1 MQTRYLYLLRFIL
14 AITDIILINASFWVS
29 FYFTNETYVN
39 HFQHYVIIC
48 NIIWLLSATV
58 FGMYVEE
65 TIQRSDF
72 IYRATWKSLILYD
85 LLLVFYI
92 NFSKD
97 IDFSEKLLIV
107 YFVLL
112 GVLFVVSRFIG
123 TGLEVILK
131 RNFRIRKPVAVI
143 GNNET
148 GLRLAQYFK
157 THNNYDFNG
166 IIEDP
171 DIGFSNYNGTVSPS
185 MVQSLSL
192 AAEKGIEEI
201 YVSISPSCILKMGS
215 LIKEAENQH
224 LRIKLVP
231 DIINSFP
238 YDYSASYLN
247 NFQVLTP
254 RQLPLDEVKHRFKKK
269 LFDIIFSLLVI
280 IFIFSWLFPII
291 ILLQKLTSR
300 GPILF
305 IQDRVGRKNKI
316 FKCLKFRTM
325 VVVDKDESNGYQPIG
340 KGDKRVTRFG
350 AFLRKTSM
358 DELPQ
363 FINVLRGEMSV
374 VGPRPHAIAFNEA
387 YSSIVEEIKVRHF
400 VKPGITGWAQ
410 VHGLRGD
417 VENPEENN
425 IRTKNR
431 INHDIWYIENWSLQ
445 LDLKIIFLTI
455 WNIIKGQ
462 ENAI

>member
-1 MQTRYLYLLRFIL
+1 MQTRYLYVLRFIL
-14 AITDIILINASFWVS
+14 AITDIILINASFWGA
-29 FYFTNETYVN
+29 FYFAKENFKSN
-39 HFQHYVIIC
+39 FQHDVVIC
-48 NIIWLLSATV
+48 NIIWVLCTSIFELYT
-58 FGMYVEE
+58 EN
-65 TIQRSDF
+65 TIQRLDF
-72 IYRATWKSLILYD
+72 IYRATWKSVIFYD

-92 NFSKD
+92 TFSND
-97 IDFSEKLLIV
+97 IDFSNKLLIF
-107 YFVLL
+107 YFGLAGLL
-112 GVLFVVSRFIG
+112 FIVSRFLG
-123 TGLEVILK
+123 TGLEFILK
-131 RNFRIRKPVAVI
+131 RNFKIRKSVAVI

-148 GLRLAQYFK
+148 GLRLAHYFQ

-166 IIEDP
+166 FIGDP
-171 DIGFSNYNGTVSPS
+171 DIDYTDYNGSVSPL
-185 MVQSLSL
+185 MVQNFSL
-192 AAEKGIEEI
+192 AAEKGIEEV
-201 YVSISPSCILKMGS
+201 YVSIAPSCILKMGS

-247 NFQVLTP
+247 NFQILTP

-269 LFDIIFSLLVI
+269 LFDIVFSLLVI
-280 IFIFSWLFPII
+280 ILVFSWLFPLI
-291 ILLQKLTSR
+291 ILIQKLTSK

-305 IQDRVGRKNKI
+305 IQDRVGRKNKT

-325 VVVDKDESNGYQPIG
+325 VVIDNDQSNGYQPIG
-340 KGDKRVTRFG
+340 KGDKRITKFG

-363 FINVLRGEMSV
+363 FFNVLRGEMSV

-387 YSSIVEEIKVRHF
+387 YSDVVEEIKIRHF

-410 VHGLRGD
+410 IHGLRGD
-417 VENPEENN
+417 VEDAEQNN
-425 IRTKNR
+425 IRTRNR

-445 LDLKIIFLTI
+445 LDVKIIFLTI

>member
-14 AITDIILINASFWVS
+14 ATTDIILINVILWLS
-29 FYFTNETYVN
+29 FYFSKQNELN
-39 HFQHYVIIC
+39 NFQHYTAIY
-48 NIIWLLSATV
+48 NIIWLFSTSM
-58 FGMYVEE
+58 FGLYTED

-72 IYRATWKSLILYD
+72 IYRATWKSIVLYFLLI
-85 LLLVFYI
+85 VFYI

-97 IDFSEKLLIV
+97 IIFPRNLLIY

-112 GVLFVVSRFIG
+112 SIIFVFSRFIG
-123 TGLEVILK
+123 TGIEIILK
-131 RNFRIRKPVAVI
+131 RHFKIRRPVAII

-148 GLRLAQYFK
+148 GLRLAHYFQ
-157 THNNYDFNG
+157 THSNFDFDG
-166 IIEDP
+166 FIGEP
-171 DIGFSNYNGTVSPS
+171 DVDYTDYTGTVSS
-185 MVQSLSL
+185 GIIKNLT
-192 AAEKGIEEI
+192 AASEKGIEEV
-201 YVSISPSCILKMGS
+201 YVCISPASILKMGS

-231 DIINSFP
+231 DIVNSFP
-238 YDYSASYLN
+238 YDYNASYLN
-247 NFQVLTP
+247 NFQILTP
-254 RQLPLDEVKHRFKKK
+254 RQLPLDEVKHMFKKK
-269 LFDIIFSLLVI
+269 LFDIIFSFLVI
-280 IFIFSWLFPII
+280 VFVFSWLFPII
-291 ILLQKLTSR
+291 ILIIKATSR
-300 GPILF
+300 GPIF
-305 IQDRVGRKNKI
+305 FVQDRVGRKNKI

-325 VVVDKDESNGYQPIG
+325 IVVDKDTSNGYQPIG
-340 KGDKRVTRFG
+340 KGDKRITKFG
-350 AFLRKTSM
+350 TFLRKTSM

-387 YSSIVEEIKVRHF
+387 YSSIVEEIKIRHF

-417 VENPEENN
+417 VENAAENE

-445 LDLKIIFLTI
+445 LDVKIIFLTI

>member
-1 MQTRYLYLLRFIL
+1 MQTRYLYLLRFTL
-14 AITDIILINASFWVS
+14 AATDILLINVILLLI
-29 FYFTNETYVN
+29 FYFTGLKALDN
-39 HFQHYVIIC
+39 FQHYIIIY
-48 NIIWLLSATV
+48 NIIWLFSTSM
-58 FGMYVEE
+58 FGMYTED

-72 IYRATWKSLILYD
+72 IYRATWKSLVLYF
-85 LLLVFYI
+85 LLIVFYI

-97 IDFSEKLLIV
+97 LVFPRNLLV
-107 YFVLL
+107 YYFISLS
-112 GVLFVVSRFIG
+112 VLFIFSRFIG
-123 TGLEVILK
+123 TGVEIILK
-131 RNFRIRKPVAVI
+131 RNFKIKKPVAII

-148 GLRLAQYFK
+148 GLRLAHYFQ
-157 THNNYDFNG
+157 TQNNFDFTGFIGGSDADYTDYTG
-166 IIEDP
+166 IISSS
-171 DIGFSNYNGTVSPS
+171 IATGL
-185 MVQSLSL
+185 LS
-192 AAEKGIEEI
+192 ASEKGIEEI
-201 YVSISPSCILKMGS
+201 YVCISPASILKMGK

-231 DIINSFP
+231 DIVNSFP
-238 YDYSASYLN
+238 YDYTTSYLN
-247 NFQVLTP
+247 NFQILTP
-254 RQLPLDEVKHRFKKK
+254 RQLPLDEVKHMFKKK
-269 LFDIIFSLLVI
+269 LFDIIFSSLVV
-280 IFIFSWLFPII
+280 IFVFSWLFPIL
-291 ILLQKLTSR
+291 ILVIKLTSR
-300 GPILF
+300 GPIFF

-325 VVVDKDESNGYQPIG
+325 LVVDKDTSTGYQPIG
-340 KGDKRVTRFG
+340 KGDKRITKVG
-350 AFLRKTSM
+350 NFLRKTSM

-374 VGPRPHAIAFNEA
+374 VGPRPHAIAFNDA
-387 YSSIVEEIKVRHF
+387 YSTIVEEIKIRHI

-417 VENPEENN
+417 VENAAENE

-445 LDLKIIFLTI
+445 LDVKIIFLTI